1 MTEIADVAK
10 AAGIPLAQSPGS
22 VGAPSV
28 PTDAELKGAIARAQ
42 TALGKVHS
50 THGPQWSAR
59 ASLEP
64 IATAETMIVRAWV
77 GQPSV
82 AAETMARRL
91 VTRQRPDGSFQA
103 YPNDTQTNSVDD
115 LCATALVWAA
125 LVTAPDFAGRQDAIT
140 RAREFVESRGG
151 LARVV
156 DGMNNLNFAAVF
168 AAMTGILAPSTLPDV
183 SGALA
188 LLPSVVRDQLGTRLS
203 VYAMEA
209 TMMVGAIIAHLK
221 DRHGVVQWLEDHRAL
236 QMVQDFQ
243 NDDGGW
249 DAETTQTALMLAFY
263 HAAGVDHRDPRF
275 TKALAWLD
283 GMEQPRGAAPAT
295 RSWVCEFHSGV
306 WSTSF
311 ALRALFASGARR
323 REARITDTLRYL
335 LESQV
340 EKPQARI
347 DNLHRGAPLTGGWA
361 MQKSNVAMPDCDD
374 TGIALMALGQ
384 ALQGAG
390 EDTIDPELVVP
401 IRAAI
406 QKGEAWVRGM
416 QDPCGG
422 WAAFA
427 WGFKDKKPGPIMTTE
442 AHVSGFG
449 LAGAMRTLLDPPWV
463 LQDSPTEDVTARVL
477 MGLGTIGF
485 TKDDPAV
492 AKAIAFLR
500 EQQCSDARGE
510 GHGFWGRWV
519 VNYLASTAFVLMG
532 LRDVGEDMKADWIQR
547 AIAWVKSRQRADGS
561 WGESQA
567 SYANPELAG
576 QGPSMPPL
584 TGLVAAALIR
594 AGETNS
600 PEVLK
605 AIRYLLTTQ
614 SSDGTWPNG
623 HWLHVYFP
631 PNFFYDL
638 PIEGIYQPLEA
649 LALYAE
655 ARGIVQGAPDTVA
668 ASQPRLPDGSW
679 NPAYLASKRDAADPV
694 ADAVVA
700 QIFQDAGHLGAI
712 NDLMATIVRSDDPV
726 PAGLPDLARKYFESS
741 AALPPWADQAKI
753 KRAQATFTRIG
764 WTVTVGL
771 YCCALP
777 RAYCAG
783 RGAKILIQ
791 TGGLTEHAMRRV
803 FETAQFVLDVM
814 DEGGLGDTGRGIR
827 AAQKV
832 RLLHASIRHL
842 VLLKGWDEAAD
853 GKPINQEDEVGTLMT
868 FSWAIVH
875 TWRVMGI
882 DVSAEEV
889 DAWIHAWNVIGALLG
904 IEEELLPKSPPDAQA
919 LSDAIMESQWESS
932 EAGHALAKALVA
944 AVNQITL
951 PEFAGYFPT
960 LIRYLSGDMC
970 GDLLALP
977 PADWTSGIVKGAVD
991 LTDVVDNDI
1000 RGRFGKILGEVAHSM
1015 MEGLVKVVRVGKQ
1028 TRFRIPSTL
1037 IHAWDLED

>member
-1 MTEIADVAK
+1 MTQPVDVAI
-10 AAGIPLAQSPGS
+10 AARASLDSS
-22 VGAPSV
+22 SL
-28 PTDAELKGAIARAQ
+28 PTDAELRGAIARAQ
-42 TALGKVHS
+42 VALGKIHG
-50 THGPQWSAR
+50 TRGPQWSAR

-82 AAETMARRL
+82 AAESMARRL

-103 YPNDTQTNSVDD
+103 YPNDTETNSVDD

-125 LVTAPDFAGRQDAIT
+125 LAVAPDFPGRQDAI
-140 RAREFVESRGG
+140 AKAQGFVESRGG
-151 LARVV
+151 LARVLG
-156 DGMNNLNFAAVF
+156 GMDNLNFAAVF
-168 AAMTGILAPSTLPDV
+168 VAMSGILAPSTLPDV

-188 LLPSVVRDQLGTRLS
+188 LLPGILRDALGTRLT

-221 DRHGVVQWLEDHRAL
+221 GRHGIVQWLEDHRAL
-236 QMVQDFQ
+236 EMVQGFQ
-243 NDDGGW
+243 NPNGDW
-249 DAETTQTALMLAFY
+249 DAETTQTVLMLAFY
-263 HAAGVDHRDPRF
+263 HAAAVDHRDPKF
-275 TKALAWLD
+275 TKAIAWLD
-283 GMEQPRGAAPAT
+283 GMEEPREAPPAA

-311 ALRALFASGARR
+311 ALHALFSSGASRR
-323 REARITDTLRYL
+323 DARITETLRFL

-340 EKPQARI
+340 EQEQARI
-347 DNLHRGAPLTGGWA
+347 DNLHLGAPRSGGWA
-361 MQKSNVAMPDCDD
+361 MQKGNVGMPDCDD
-374 TGIALMALGQ
+374 TGIALMALGH
-384 ALQGAG
+384 ALRGTG
-390 EDTIDPELVVP
+390 ENTIDPALVVP

-422 WAAFA
+422 WGAFA
-427 WGFKDKKPGPIMTTE
+427 WGFKDKKPGPIMTKE

-477 MGLGTIGF
+477 LGLGSIGF

-500 EQQCSDARGE
+500 KQQCADARGE

-532 LRDVGEDMKADWIQR
+532 LSEVGEDMKADWIQR
-547 AIAWVKSRQRADGS
+547 AIAWVKSCQRADGS

-567 SYANPELAG
+567 SYAHPELAG

-584 TGLVAAALIR
+584 TGLVTAALLR
-594 AGETNS
+594 AGEKDS
-600 PEVLK
+600 PEVAK

-614 SSDGTWPNG
+614 ASDGTWPNG

-638 PIEGIYQPLEA
+638 PIEGVYQPLQA
-649 LALYAE
+649 LAFYAE
-655 ARGIVQGAPDTVA
+655 ARGIGQAAPDA
-668 ASQPRLPDGSW
+668 AAVSNPRLEGGSW
-679 NPAYLASKRDAADPV
+679 NAAYLASKRSAADPV

-700 QIFQDAGHLGAI
+700 QIFQDAGHLGAV
-712 NDLMATIVRSDDPV
+712 NELLATIVRSDDPI
-726 PAGLPDLARKYFESS
+726 PAGLPDLAQRYFAET
-741 AALPPWADQAKI
+741 AALPPWADPAKI
-753 KRAQATFTRIG
+753 RMAEATFTRIG

-783 RGAKILIQ
+783 KGAKVLLQ
-791 TGGLTEHAMRRV
+791 TGGMTEHTMRRV

-814 DEGGLGDTGRGIR
+814 NEGGLGPEGRGVR

-842 VLLKGWDEAAD
+842 VSLKGWDEAAD

-875 TWRVMGI
+875 TWHVMGI

-889 DAWIHAWNVIGALLG
+889 EAWIHTWNVIGALMG
-904 IEEELLPKSPPDAQA
+904 IEDELLPKSAADARA
-919 LSDAIMESQWESS
+919 LADAVMGSQWESS
-932 EAGHALAKALVA
+932 AAGQALGKALVA
-944 AVNQITL
+944 AVNQIT
-951 PEFAGYFPT
+951 PHEFAGYFPT
-960 LIRYLSGDMC
+960 LIRYLAGDLC
-970 GDLLALP
+970 GDLLGLA
-977 PADWTSGIVKGAVD
+977 PADWTSGIIKGAVD
-991 LTDVVDNDI
+991 LTDV
-1000 RGRFGKILGEVAHSM
+1000 
-1015 MEGLVKVVRVGKQ
+1015 
-1028 TRFRIPSTL
+1028 
-1037 IHAWDLED
+1037 